1 MRDIYSAITLH
12 NKAFLRRLPEG
23 LVIENAE
30 ELAMGQL
37 TEEEIEEYG
46 TDIAPILSAWKETLQ
61 AV

>member
-1 MRDIYSAITLH
+1 
-12 NKAFLRRLPEG
+12 
-23 LVIENAE
+23 
-30 ELAMGQL
+30 MGQL